1 MPGVGKLQPLG
12 EVQAHAFRAMR
23 FVFSVERN
31 RKVFKRLFPPGLFAA
46 FIDVGHYKQD
56 VSLYRTLAQQW
67 RGLSRESVSGTAAAL
82 EDINHGSGGSGGNP
96 TRVIRGYVVTEL
108 LGSGAFGSVYRVHK
122 ERSAETV
129 WAMKELNPSEH
140 KERRERPITQSHD
153 TFTQSHTLIF
163 FKPLSPPISDKV
175 EHVYMPQ

>member
-1 MPGVGKLQPLG
+1 MCSALTKLAIDDEGGSQIRQCNGVYHLGRLLTDTHEASSSSSGGGGALESGGGGGGDGGAGAYGAGGGGVEEGSGGGVPGVGKLQPLG

-56 VSLYRTLAQQW
+56 VGLYRTLAQQW

-82 EDINHGSGGSGGNP
+82 EDINHGSGGSGGKDCC
-96 TRVIRGYVVTEL
+96 
-108 LGSGAFGSVYRVHK
+108 S
-122 ERSAETV
+122 
-129 WAMKELNPSEH
+129 
-140 KERRERPITQSHD
+140 
-153 TFTQSHTLIF
+153 
-163 FKPLSPPISDKV
+163 
-175 EHVYMPQ
+175 